1 MDLKFRLHSA
11 EIQLA
16 SAPLSLVSHQPFL
29 SPVST
34 ILSSRVSS
42 SPPHNTSPY
51 EEGPGGDASP
61 WYSTSPF
68 RSPPLTLS
76 LSLRKRR
83 DPFPLL
89 AASWCP
95 TSHISPPCLLHE
107 LLAFPRPSRPQLRRG
122 GFAVG
127 RDEERPVD
135 CARGVADA
143 VEVWC

>member
-1 MDLKFRLHSA
+1 LVLYIS
-11 EIQLA
+11 
-16 SAPLSLVSHQPFL
+16 LSL
-29 SPVST
+29 
-34 ILSSRVSS
+34 
-42 SPPHNTSPY
+42 SPPY
-51 EEGPGGDASP
+51 
-61 WYSTSPF
+61 
-68 RSPPLTLS
+68 S

-135 CARGVADA
+135 CARGAADA